1 MNLEQAIH
9 RLMSG
14 AALDRPK
21 SWPEHT
27 YRGFGRSAEKHSYV
41 CDMAQAC
48 WESINSGE
56 SFIDSDTVAEAIA
69 TGKPDEIKAVR
80 LAIATRYAELWM
92 EAMQEQEQERES
104 QGESE
109 ADQMRR
115 EWIAER
121 TREVN
126 QDMRQAA

>member
-27 YRGFGRSAEKHSYV
+27 YRGLGRGARKYAYI

-48 WESINSGE
+48 WESISSCE
-56 SFIDSDTVAEAIA
+56 EFIDSDTVAEAIA
-69 TGKPDEIKAVR
+69 SGKPDEINAVR

-92 EAMQEQEQERES
+92 EAMQEQT
-104 QGESE
+104 
-109 ADQMRR
+109 A
-115 EWIAER
+115 
-121 TREVN
+121 
-126 QDMRQAA
+126 

>member
-1 MNLEQAIH
+1 MNLDQAIH
-9 RLMSG
+9 HLMSG
-14 AALDRPK
+14 AALERPK
-21 SWPEHT
+21 SRPEHT
-27 YRGFGRSAEKHSYV
+27 YRGIGRDADKHSYV

-48 WESINSGE
+48 WESISGGE
-56 SFIDSDTVAEAIA
+56 AFIDNDTVSEAIA
-69 TGKPDEIKAVR
+69 SGKPDEIKAVR
-80 LAIATRYAELWM
+80 LAIATRYAEIWL
-92 EAMQEQEQERES
+92 EDMQEQARES

-115 EWIAER
+115 EYIAER

>member
-1 MNLEQAIH
+1 MNLEQAINH
-9 RLMSG
+9 LMSG
-14 AALDRPK
+14 GALERPK

-27 YRGFGRSAEKHSYV
+27 YRGFGRSAEKHIYV

-48 WESINSGE
+48 WESISNGE
-56 SFIDSDTVAEAIA
+56 AFIDNDTVSEAIA
-69 TGKPDEIKAVR
+69 SGKPDEINAVR

-92 EAMQEQEQERES
+92 EAMQEQARES

>member
-1 MNLEQAIH
+1 MNLDQAIH
-9 RLMSG
+9 HLMSG
-14 AALDRPK
+14 AALERPQ

-27 YRGFGRSAEKHSYV
+27 YRGFGRGAEGHSYV

-48 WESINSGE
+48 WESISNGE
-56 SFIDSDTVAEAIA
+56 AFIDNDTVSEAIA
-69 TGKPDEIKAVR
+69 GGKPDEIKAVR
-80 LAIATRYAELWM
+80 KAIATRYAEIWL
-92 EAMQEQEQERES
+92 EDMQEQARES

-115 EWIAER
+115 EYIAER